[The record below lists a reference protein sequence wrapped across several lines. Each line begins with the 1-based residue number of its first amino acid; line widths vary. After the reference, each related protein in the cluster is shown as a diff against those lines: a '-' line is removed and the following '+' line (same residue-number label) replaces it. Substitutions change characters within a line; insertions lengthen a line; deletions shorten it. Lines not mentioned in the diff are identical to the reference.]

1 MLMAVIILKHYG
13 SFLFVSHRTVCKIS
27 AYECNSRNDSS
38 VWIKKLIFHLCQSR
52 KSLGMQEIKM
62 LFSGAN

>member
-1 MLMAVIILKHYG
+1 MAVIILKHYG
-13 SFLFVSHRTVCKIS
+13 SFLLICHRTVWTLS
-27 AYECNSRNDSS
+27 TYECYSRNDPS

-52 KSLGMQEIKM
+52 KSQGTQEIKM